1 MTRLLRLLIL
11 GELYKGF
18 LEGGGMVGLAC
29 SVCIIHVL
37 ILLFHPNF
45 NSFAKVVKSP
55 QSLKTQCGTPV
66 RILRWECV
74 MIHSL
79 VS

>member
-1 MTRLLRLLIL
+1 
-11 GELYKGF
+11 
-18 LEGGGMVGLAC
+18 MVGLAC
-29 SVCIIHVL
+29 SVYFVHVVL

-66 RILRWECV
+66 RILRWEWV
-74 MIHSL
+74 IIHYP